1 MMSDSIKSD
10 LKKLSMES
18 VLMESVLME
27 SVLDGGEIALSG
39 FIKNMEEVK
48 DEIGDQSY
56 PISAF
61 IDMAKDFKGVWLECL
76 TDKVRDDE

>member
-1 MMSDSIKSD
+1 MMSDSIKGD
-10 LKKLSMES
+10 LKKLS
-18 VLMESVLME
+18 ME

-48 DEIGDQSY
+48 EKIGDQSY

-61 IDMAKDFKGVWLECL
+61 IGMAKDFKGVWLEAL
-76 TDKVRDDE
+76 TDKVNDDE